1 MRWYVG
7 VSCVGGGWCDAFGRH
22 VCVTLVRLMGL
33 VRLAYLVRLVR
44 LVCVCVRVSVCPCE
58 CVCVCLVF
66 VLCVLCGVCVVCVV
80 RVVHA
85 CLTHVCVLV
94 SVGVMQ
100 TVRTLCS
107 STWRLVP
114 PWWSHPRH
122 QGGCRPGPMAA
133 QVPLAKS
140 VEAAAPHACFN
151 IAPDLKLHPICYW
164 TWPLHA
170 RERPHACYNMS

>member
-7 VSCVGGGWCDAFGRH
+7 VSCVGGGWCGVFGRH
-22 VCVTLVRLMGL
+22 VCVCVTLARLVYLARL
-33 VRLAYLVRLVR
+33 VRLA
-44 LVCVCVRVSVCPCE
+44 CVCVPVCVS
-58 CVCVCLVF
+58 CVCVV
-66 VLCVLCGVCVVCVV
+66 CVLCGVCVVCVV

-114 PWWSHPRH
+114 PWWSHPHH